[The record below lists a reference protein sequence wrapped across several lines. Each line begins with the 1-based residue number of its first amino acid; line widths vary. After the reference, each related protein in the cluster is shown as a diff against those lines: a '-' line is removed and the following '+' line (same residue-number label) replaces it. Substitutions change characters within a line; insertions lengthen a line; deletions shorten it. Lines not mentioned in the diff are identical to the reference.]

1 MNPHFPPPDTGQ
13 PASEKSLH
21 PKSFQ
26 SWRWVFLAA
35 ILLAAVTISTFYF
48 SSAQAQGDDG
58 AITGLTL
65 TSDAP
70 GTLTVSWDTASPTPT
85 DYRVDWAKST
95 EQYKSW
101 KVDEG
106 HIYPTPDDTTAT
118 ITDLSHDTEY
128 KIRMRAR
135 YYKGEHFGKSWGGPW
150 ATATITVAGE
160 PAETPTPEPSPDPTP
175 EPGTIDTL
183 AATDDDTGQLVLTW
197 ETPAAPNATP
207 TDYHVNWAKSADE
220 YPADTAEAGNAHPT
234 TTTHTL
240 ASLEYD
246 TDYNVRVRARYTDG
260 ENANSPWNGPWTET
274 AAQVKLPL
282 PMTPNMTGAAVS
294 PESQVFL
301 FWSDPSN
308 DSITG
313 YQILRGPD
321 AANLV
326 IIEEDTGSSSTSYT
340 DTTPPAGETH
350 TYAVKARNPSGLS
363 ELSNTTTAT
372 VPAAKKEEV
381 LIVARHES
389 NDDTLVSNLGQTG
402 DVVIGVGTD
411 GGIQYTNATA
421 FTTGNNA
428 LGYHPTGVQL
438 YWYYSSTSVPTPQV
452 SIREDSSGVPSET
465 VLSPLNTSSAIT
477 PNLRLVMFTTPD
489 EVTLQ
494 PDTTYWLHVGATG
507 GLAVFEQTESD
518 NEDTDS
524 QGDWSI
530 HNTAV
535 DRADV
540 EPWTTATGS
549 RVLLMSILGH
559 GISPDPSEETPQ
571 QNMESVSEPADGDL
585 ANDDTT
591 IGRLALNDGVTG
603 RHSARDVDWFSF
615 AAEANTDYQFTAN
628 QGRRNLPYY
637 TLRIFD
643 DAGAELQSSQI
654 NPSGNSAGTDY
665 YNAPE
670 RRNNIAFRTHTAG
683 TYYIS
688 IEQRNYHRH
697 AAYTL
702 VMFGDDYSNDMNT
715 MATVTVDAS
724 GRNFEDFQNYLMR
737 TDVSPESQT
746 TDDVDWIRVAL
757 EAGATYE
764 IVYDVKCLHRSII
777 EGIYDPDGNRVFD
790 TLERK
795 EVHARSGITVNLC
808 SNLVTKFTP
817 ESDGD
822 HYIAVSAK
830 APTVVVPDGSSIK
843 SINYPFQGVQGT
855 LSIKMTTPPSTAATG
870 NPLVRGERKVGAT
883 LTGDTKGIADP
894 SGLTNPVF
902 NHQWQ
907 RMENGTPSDI
917 PGAVSE
923 TYTLTDDDVGKRV
936 QLQVRFDDDEGDA
949 EMRTGPATSVITKAP
964 HLLVGNISQRV
975 IGVSPGA
982 IRVQSTGF
990 VTGAHGFGYTMD
1002 NATAYRGKGTPVN
1015 HGEAEIRI
1023 HGSTSESNIIER
1035 RPLANVLV
1043 VAASDLT
1050 RQSGIIVDYS
1060 ARSRAKLDPG
1070 TVYHFLMAALDD
1082 VEAHGCKTARD
1093 EGLDSNSLP
1102 GFSINDRS
1110 YISLPGALS
1119 TIITHAGNACGLAIK
1134 GSELQSSNFVQ
1145 DVEFTS
1151 SPTQEPMY
1159 MTGETIEATVTLNR
1173 AVTFDGPL
1181 PVLLLQIG
1189 DNQRE
1194 MTYVASASTRTSW
1207 VFRYTVVADDR
1218 DDDGMSFNHY
1228 ALHGYADADLSNNR
1242 VINDGMHRVNAVSQI
1257 VSNRVSSKP
1266 IAPPWYGPDEQIQFT
1281 MEFSLPV
1288 TVVGDPELEFNV
1300 TTPEGSEFAAYLSG
1314 SGTTELVFSYTVLA
1328 VDDDADGIWLNAD
1341 SLRLDSDDSITGIVN
1356 GLDANLDHTALN
1368 KLENHRIDQNPRAVS
1383 QEVTSDPV
1391 GGTSSDTYGAGDA
1404 ITFEVA
1410 FNQLVNVNGAPRLRF
1425 SITGPGDEY
1434 AAYVSGSG
1442 TNTLVFSYTV
1452 LATEMDPDGI
1462 YLYKNPLDYPDAAT
1476 DSIVGTGNSLP
1487 AVNNGIGKEETLP
1500 GHKVDGSIT
1509 N

>member
-1 MNPHFPPPDTGQ
+1 MD
-13 PASEKSLH
+13 
-21 PKSFQ
+21 
-26 SWRWVFLAA
+26 
-35 ILLAAVTISTFYF
+35 
-48 SSAQAQGDDG
+48 
-58 AITGLTL
+58 
-65 TSDAP
+65 
-70 GTLTVSWDTASPTPT
+70 
-85 DYRVDWAKST
+85 
-95 EQYKSW
+95 
-101 KVDEG
+101 
-106 HIYPTPDDTTAT
+106 
-118 ITDLSHDTEY
+118 
-128 KIRMRAR
+128 
-135 YYKGEHFGKSWGGPW
+135 
-150 ATATITVAGE
+150 
-160 PAETPTPEPSPDPTP
+160 
-175 EPGTIDTL
+175 
-183 AATDDDTGQLVLTW
+183 
-197 ETPAAPNATP
+197 
-207 TDYHVNWAKSADE
+207 
-220 YPADTAEAGNAHPT
+220 
-234 TTTHTL
+234 
-240 ASLEYD
+240 
-246 TDYNVRVRARYTDG
+246 
-260 ENANSPWNGPWTET
+260 
-274 AAQVKLPL
+274 
-282 PMTPNMTGAAVS
+282 
-294 PESQVFL
+294 
-301 FWSDPSN
+301 
-308 DSITG
+308 
-313 YQILRGPD
+313 
-321 AANLV
+321 
-326 IIEEDTGSSSTSYT
+326 
-340 DTTPPAGETH
+340 
-350 TYAVKARNPSGLS
+350 
-363 ELSNTTTAT
+363 
-372 VPAAKKEEV
+372 
-381 LIVARHES
+381 
-389 NDDTLVSNLGQTG
+389 
-402 DVVIGVGTD
+402 
-411 GGIQYTNATA
+411 
-421 FTTGNNA
+421 
-428 LGYHPTGVQL
+428 
-438 YWYYSSTSVPTPQV
+438 
-452 SIREDSSGVPSET
+452 
-465 VLSPLNTSSAIT
+465 
-477 PNLRLVMFTTPD
+477 
-489 EVTLQ
+489 
-494 PDTTYWLHVGATG
+494 
-507 GLAVFEQTESD
+507 
-518 NEDTDS
+518 
-524 QGDWSI
+524 
-530 HNTAV
+530 
-535 DRADV
+535 
-540 EPWTTATGS
+540 
-549 RVLLMSILGH
+549 
-559 GISPDPSEETPQ
+559 
-571 QNMESVSEPADGDL
+571 
-585 ANDDTT
+585 
-591 IGRLALNDGVTG
+591 
-603 RHSARDVDWFSF
+603 
-615 AAEANTDYQFTAN
+615 
-628 QGRRNLPYY
+628 
-637 TLRIFD
+637 
-643 DAGAELQSSQI
+643 
-654 NPSGNSAGTDY
+654 
-665 YNAPE
+665 
-670 RRNNIAFRTHTAG
+670 
-683 TYYIS
+683 
-688 IEQRNYHRH
+688 
-697 AAYTL
+697 
-702 VMFGDDYSNDMNT
+702 T

-795 EVHARSGITVNLC
+795 EVRARSGITVNLC

-843 SINYPFQGVQGT
+843 SVNYPFQGVQGT
-855 LSIKMTTPPSTAATG
+855 LSIKTTSPPSTAATG
-870 NPLVRGERKVGAT
+870 DPLVRGERKAGAT

-1070 TVYHFLMAALDD
+1070 TSYHFLMAALDD
-1082 VEAHGCKTARD
+1082 AEAHGCKTARD

-1110 YISLPGALS
+1110 YITLPGSLS

-1159 MTGETIEATVTLNR
+1159 GTGETIEATVTLNR
-1173 AVTFDGPL
+1173 AVTFDGPP

-1194 MTYVASASTRTSW
+1194 MTYVASASTGTSW

-1218 DDDGMSFNHY
+1218 DDYGMSFNHY

-1257 VSNRVSSKP
+1257 VSRRVSSSP
-1266 IAPPWYGPDEQIQFT
+1266 IAPPWYGPGEKIQFT
-1281 MEFSLPV
+1281 FGFSLPV
-1288 TVVGDPELEFNV
+1288 AVVGDPQLEFSITMPGPQN
-1300 TTPEGSEFAAYLSG
+1300 EFASYLSG
-1314 SGTTELVFSYTVLA
+1314 SGSNELVFSYTVLA
-1328 VDDDADGIWLNAD
+1328 VDDDDDGIWLDAD
-1341 SLRLDSDDSITGIVN
+1341 SLRLDSDDSITGTVN

-1368 KLENHRIDQNPRAVS
+1368 QLANHRIDQNPRAVS
-1383 QEVTSDPV
+1383 QEVTSDPMD
-1391 GGTSSDTYGAGDA
+1391 GTNSDTYGAGDA
-1404 ITFEVA
+1404 ITFEVV
-1410 FNQLVNVNGAPRLRF
+1410 FNQLVTVNGAPRLRF
-1425 SITGPGDEY
+1425 SITGPGDEF
-1434 AAYVSGSG
+1434 ATYVSGSG

-1452 LATEMDPDGI
+1452 LATEMDSDGI
-1462 YLYKNPLDYPDAAT
+1462 YLYHNPLDYPDAAT
-1476 DSIVGTGNSLP
+1476 DSIVGTGNNLD
-1487 AVNNGIGKEETLP
+1487 AANDGIGRERVLS

>member
-1 MNPHFPPPDTGQ
+1 MNPHLPPPDTGQ

-95 EQYKSW
+95 EGYKSW
-101 KVDEG
+101 KVDDG
-106 HIYPTPDDTTAT
+106 HVYPTPDDTTTT

-135 YYKGEHFGKSWGGPW
+135 YYKGEHMGKSWGGPW
-150 ATATITVAGE
+150 RTATITVAGE
-160 PAETPTPEPSPDPTP
+160 PADTPTPEPSPDPTP
-175 EPGTIDTL
+175 EPGTLDTL

-197 ETPAAPNATP
+197 QAPAAPNADP
-207 TDYHVNWAKSADE
+207 TDYHLNWAKSAED

-234 TTTHTL
+234 GTTHTL
-240 ASLEYD
+240 TGLEYD

-260 ENANSPWNGPWTET
+260 ENADSPWNGPWTET
-274 AAQVKLPL
+274 TAQVKLPL

-313 YQILRGPD
+313 YQILRGPKAD
-321 AANLV
+321 SLV
-326 IIEEDTGSSSTSYT
+326 VIEDDTGSSSTSYT
-340 DTTPPAGETH
+340 DTAPPAGQTH
-350 TYAVKARNPSGLS
+350 TYGVKARNATGLS
-363 ELSNTTTAT
+363 DISDTVTAT

-389 NDDTLVSNLGQTG
+389 NDDTLVSNLGQTPTN
-402 DVVIGVGTD
+402 VIAVGTHL
-411 GGIQYTNATA
+411 GIQYKVATP
-421 FTTGNNA
+421 FTTGDNA

-438 YWYYSSTSVPTPQV
+438 ELSKYDVDSPAMDV
-452 SIREDSSGVPSET
+452 SIRGDNAGLPSET
-465 VLSPLNTSSAIT
+465 ALSSLTTSTALDDH
-477 PNLRLVMFTTPD
+477 NRLTTFTTSD
-489 EVTLQ
+489 EITLQ
-494 PDTTYWLHVGATG
+494 PNTKYWLHVTATG
-507 GLAVFEQTESD
+507 ARASVVDTESD
-518 NEDTDS
+518 NENTQS
-524 QGDWSI
+524 QADWSI
-530 HNTAV
+530 GDTGV
-535 DRADV
+535 RRADV
-540 EPWTTATGS
+540 EPWATATNS
-549 RVLLMSILGH
+549 RVLRISILGH

-571 QNMESVSEPADGDL
+571 QTMESVSEPAGGDL
-585 ANDDTT
+585 ANGDST
-591 IGRLALNDGVTG
+591 IGRLVLDDGVTG
-603 RHSARDVDWFSF
+603 RLPASDQDWFAF
-615 AAEANTDYQFTAN
+615 TAEANTDYQFTAN

-643 DAGAELQSSQI
+643 DAGTELQSSQI
-654 NPSGNSAGTDY
+654 KPTGNSAGTDY
-665 YNAPE
+665 YTAVD

-702 VMFGDDYSNDMNT
+702 VMFGDDYSNDMDT

-830 APTVVVPDGSSIK
+830 APTVVVPDGSGIK

-855 LSIKMTTPPSTAATG
+855 LSIKVTTPPSTAATG
-870 NPLVRGERKVGAT
+870 DPLVRGERKVGAT

-902 NHQWQ
+902 NYQWQ

-936 QLQVRFDDDEGDA
+936 RLQVRFDDDEGTA
-949 EMRTGPATSVITKAP
+949 EMRTGPATSVVTKGP
-964 HLLVGNISQRV
+964 HLLVGNLTQNV
-975 IGVSPGA
+975 IGRNRGTL
-982 IRVQSTGF
+982 RVQSTGF

-1002 NATAYRGKGTPVN
+1002 NATAYRDKDTPVS
-1015 HGEAEIRI
+1015 EAEIRI
-1023 HGSTSESNIIER
+1023 HGSTSEPNIIDR
-1035 RPLANVLV
+1035 RPLAGVLV

-1050 RQSGIIVDYS
+1050 RQNGSIVDYS
-1060 ARSRAKLDPG
+1060 ARSRAKLDPS
-1070 TVYHFLMAALDD
+1070 TVYHFLIASLNDD
-1082 VEAHGCKTARD
+1082 DEAQGCRTAQGED
-1093 EGLDSNSLP
+1093 LDSNSLP
-1102 GFSINDRS
+1102 GFSINDRT
-1110 YISLPGALS
+1110 YKGWPGVLS
-1119 TIITHAGNACGLAIK
+1119 TISSAGNACGLAIK

-1173 AVTFDGPL
+1173 AVTFDAPL

-1194 MTYVASASTRTSW
+1194 MTYVASASTGTSW

-1218 DDDGMSFNHY
+1218 DDYGMSFNHY

-1242 VINDGMHRVNAVSQI
+1242 VINDGEHRVNAVSQI
-1257 VSNRVSSKP
+1257 VSRQVSSKP
-1266 IAPPWYGPDEQIQFT
+1266 IAPTWYGPGELIQFT
-1281 MEFSLPV
+1281 LGFSLPV
-1288 TVVGDPELEFNV
+1288 TVVGDPQLQFNV
-1300 TTPEGSEFAAYLSG
+1300 TTSVSDDEFASYESG
-1314 SGTTELVFSYTVLA
+1314 SGSDTLVFSYTVLTA
-1328 VDDDADGIWLNAD
+1328 DDDSDGIWWNAD
-1341 SLRLDSDDSITGIVN
+1341 SLRLDSDDSITGTVN
-1356 GLDANLDHTALN
+1356 GLDANLDHTERG

-1383 QEVTSDPV
+1383 QEVTSDPMD
-1391 GGTSSDTYGAGDA
+1391 GTNSDTYGAGDA
-1404 ITFEVA
+1404 ITFEVV
-1410 FNQLVNVNGAPRLRF
+1410 FNQLVTVNGAPRLRF
-1425 SITGPGDEY
+1425 SITGPGDEF
-1434 AAYVSGSG
+1434 ATYVSGSG

-1452 LATEMDPDGI
+1452 LATEMDSDGI
-1462 YLYKNPLDYPDAAT
+1462 YLYHNPLDYPDAAT
-1476 DSIVGTGNSLP
+1476 DSIVGTGNNLD
-1487 AVNNGIGKEETLP
+1487 AVNDGIGKEGTLS